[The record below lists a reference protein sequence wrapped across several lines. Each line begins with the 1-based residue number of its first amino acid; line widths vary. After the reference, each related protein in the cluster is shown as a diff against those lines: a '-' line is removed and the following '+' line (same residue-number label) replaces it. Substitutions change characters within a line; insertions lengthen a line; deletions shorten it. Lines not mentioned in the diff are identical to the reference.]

1 MALPADQFVTRAL
14 NHMSRALWL
23 DAMNMKVRSDV
34 PPLTSIRNFDG
45 PYDELLF
52 CVYLLG
58 VESRRLSV
66 YSLFSSPKST
76 TTV

>member
-1 MALPADQFVTRAL
+1 
-14 NHMSRALWL
+14 
-23 DAMNMKVRSDV
+23 MKVRSDV

-58 VESRRLSV
+58 VDSRRLSV